1 MYQVPHQENTSQEK
15 EPGGKLESDALEFTE
30 FMLLCLVVIMWG
42 RGLQSLLAL
51 LSLNSRRRD

>member
-1 MYQVPHQENTSQEK
+1 MYQVPHQKHTSQEK
-15 EPGGKLESDALEFTE
+15 GPGRKSEALEFTE

-42 RGLQSLLAL
+42 QGLQNLLTL

>member
-1 MYQVPHQENTSQEK
+1 MYQVPHQKNTSQEK
-15 EPGGKLESDALEFTE
+15 GPGRKLESEALEFTE

-42 RGLQSLLAL
+42 QGLQNLLAL